1 MNLGAYPFLK
11 TGPLIIYFETF
22 LSAWQGVLETT
33 YPELQMIK
41 IAFPYIEISRVVG
54 ASPNRAW
61 DLLTDTFAWEK
72 WGPSIIAVRS
82 SERYIGK
89 GSHGQVKTA
98 LRFWVP
104 FVVTEFDSG
113 KYWSWHIFGIGA
125 TGHRLERLDAGKCRL
140 IFQVPIWAAPYL
152 FVCKIALDRIVQL
165 LNKEGR

>member
-1 MNLGAYPFLK
+1 MNLGAYRFLK
-11 TGPLIIYFETF
+11 GGPIIFYLETF
-22 LSAWQGVLETT
+22 LCAWQGVLETT

-89 GSHGQVKTA
+89 GSHGRVKTA
-98 LRFWVP
+98 LRFWEPLWSPSSTLVSIGPGAFLMSVP
-104 FVVTEFDSG
+104 RV
-113 KYWSWHIFGIGA
+113 
-125 TGHRLERLDAGKCRL
+125 
-140 IFQVPIWAAPYL
+140 
-152 FVCKIALDRIVQL
+152 IASSNWTQANVA
-165 LNKEGR
+165 